1 MGLKIEGGDGSVEDL
16 ARLKVAALAGGV
28 GAAKFLRGLIEI
40 VPQENVS
47 VIGNVGDDLTLYG
60 LHISP
65 DLDIVMYT
73 LAGLVCREKGWGV
86 EGDSFNCL
94 NMLSRYGFDPW
105 FKLGDMDLATHIY
118 RTYLLK
124 SGLTISQATLELCKR
139 LGLKVK
145 LIPATDS
152 YLRTIIISNE
162 GRLAFQEYFVKRRC
176 EPKVLDVVFEG
187 ADRAEPAPGV
197 LESLEEADVIV
208 LCPSNP
214 ILSIGPILAVKAI
227 RRLLRRSQK
236 PIVAVSPIVAGR
248 ALKGPADKIMLELGL
263 KPSALTVA
271 ELYRDFLKVFV
282 VDVRDGDLKPE
293 VEELGI
299 EVVLTDTIM
308 SDLTKQ
314 TALAR
319 ETLKAALRSHM

>member
-1 MGLKIEGGDGSVEDL
+1 MGLNIKRGVDFMEDL
-16 ARLKVAALAGGV
+16 TKLKVTALAGGV

-40 VPQENVS
+40 APQENVNI
-47 VIGNVGDDLTLYG
+47 IGNVGDDITFYG

-73 LAGLVCREKGWGV
+73 LADLVCKKRGWGI

-118 RTYLLK
+118 RTYLLRN
-124 SGLTISQATLELCKR
+124 GLTLSQVTLELCRR

-145 LIPATDS
+145 LIPVTDN
-152 YLRTIIISNE
+152 YLRTIILSSE
-162 GRLAFQEYFVKRRC
+162 GRLSFQEYFVKRKC
-176 EPKVLDVVFEG
+176 EPKVLNVIFEG
-187 ADRAEPAPGV
+187 SDKAEPAPGV
-197 LESLEEADVIV
+197 LESLEEANIIV

-214 ILSIGPILAVKAI
+214 ILSIGPILAVKGI
-227 RRLLRRSQK
+227 RNFLRKSSK
-236 PIVAVSPIVAGR
+236 PIVAISPIIAGK

-271 ELYRDFLKVFV
+271 EIYKDFLKVFIL
-282 VDVRDGDLKPE
+282 DVRDKSLKPE
-293 VEELGI
+293 IEELGI
-299 EVVLTDTIM
+299 KVILADTIM
-308 SDLTKQ
+308 SDLSKQ
-314 TALAR
+314 IALAS
-319 ETLKAALRSHM
+319 ETLKAALRIHM

>member
-1 MGLKIEGGDGSVEDL
+1 MGLKIEGGDGSMGDL
-16 ARLKVAALAGGV
+16 TRLKVAALAGGV

-47 VIGNVGDDLTLYG
+47 IIGNVGDDLTLYG
-60 LHISP
+60 LHVSP

-124 SGLTISQATLELCKR
+124 SGLTLSQATLELCRR

-145 LIPATDS
+145 LIPATDG
-152 YLRTIIISNE
+152 YLRTIIISDE
-162 GRLAFQEYFVKRRC
+162 GQLAFQEYFVKRRC

-187 ADRAEPAPGV
+187 ADAAEPAPGV

-227 RRLLRRSQK
+227 RRLLRSFQK
-236 PIVAVSPIVAGR
+236 SIVAVSPIVAGR

-282 VDVRDGDLKPE
+282 VDVRDGELKPE

-299 EVVLTDTIM
+299 EVFLTDTIM

-314 TALAR
+314 TVLAR
-319 ETLKAALRSHM
+319 ETLKAALKAHM

>member
-73 LAGLVCREKGWGV
+73 LTGLVCREKGWGI

-124 SGLTISQATLELCKR
+124 SGLTLSQATLELCKR

-227 RRLLRRSQK
+227 RRLLRSFQK

-293 VEELGI
+293 VEGLGI
-299 EVVLTDTIM
+299 RVVLTDTIM
-308 SDLTKQ
+308 SDLSKQ

-319 ETLKAALRSHM
+319 ETLKAALRTHM

>member
-1 MGLKIEGGDGSVEDL
+1 V
-16 ARLKVAALAGGV
+16 R
-28 GAAKFLRGLIEI
+28 
-40 VPQENVS
+40 

-60 LHISP
+60 LHVSP

-124 SGLTISQATLELCKR
+124 SGLTLSQATLELCRR

-145 LIPATDS
+145 LIPATDG
-152 YLRTIIISNE
+152 YLRTVIISDE

-187 ADRAEPAPGV
+187 ADVAEPAPGV

-227 RRLLRRSQK
+227 RRLLRSFQK
-236 PIVAVSPIVAGR
+236 PIVAVSPIVAGK

-282 VDVRDGDLKPE
+282 VDVRDGELKPE
-293 VEELGI
+293 VEGLGI
-299 EVVLTDTIM
+299 EVFLTDTIM
-308 SDLTKQ
+308 SDLAKQ

-319 ETLKAALRSHM
+319 KTLKAALRAHM

>member
-1 MGLKIEGGDGSVEDL
+1 MGLKIEGGDGFVEDL
-16 ARLKVAALAGGV
+16 TSLKVAALAGGV
-28 GAAKFLRGLIEI
+28 GAAKFLRGLIET

-60 LHISP
+60 LHVSP

-124 SGLTISQATLELCKR
+124 SGLTLSQATLELCRR

-145 LIPATDS
+145 LIPATDG
-152 YLRTIIISNE
+152 YLRTVIISDE

-187 ADRAEPAPGV
+187 ADVAEPAPGV

-227 RRLLRRSQK
+227 RRLLRSFQK
-236 PIVAVSPIVAGR
+236 PIVAVSPIVAGK

-282 VDVRDGDLKPE
+282 VDVRDGELKPE
-293 VEELGI
+293 VEGLGI
-299 EVVLTDTIM
+299 EVFLTDTIM
-308 SDLTKQ
+308 SDLAKQ

-319 ETLKAALRSHM
+319 KTLKAALRAHM

>member
-105 FKLGDMDLATHIY
+105 FKLGDIDLATHIY

-124 SGLTISQATLELCKR
+124 SGLTLSQATLELCKR

-227 RRLLRRSQK
+227 RRLLRSFQK

-293 VEELGI
+293 VEGLGI
-299 EVVLTDTIM
+299 RVVLTDTIM
-308 SDLTKQ
+308 SDLSKQ

-319 ETLKAALRSHM
+319 ETLKAALRTHM

>member
-1 MGLKIEGGDGSVEDL
+1 MGFNVKGGDDSMGDLTGLKV
-16 ARLKVAALAGGV
+16 VALAGGV
-28 GAAKFLRGLIEI
+28 GAAKFLRGLIEV

-47 VIGNVGDDLTLYG
+47 IIGNVGDDLTLYG

-73 LAGLVCREKGWGV
+73 LADLVCKERGWGV

-124 SGLTISQATLELCKR
+124 SGLTLSRATLELCKR

-145 LIPATDS
+145 LIPVTDG
-152 YLRTIIISNE
+152 YLRTVIVSDE

-187 ADRAEPAPGV
+187 ADTAEPAPGV
-197 LESLEEADVIV
+197 LESLEEADVVI

-227 RRLLRRSQK
+227 RRLLRSFHK
-236 PIVAVSPIVAGR
+236 PIVAVSPIIAGR

-271 ELYRDFLKVFV
+271 ELYRDFLKVFIM
-282 VDVRDGDLKPE
+282 DVRDKDIKPK

-308 SDLTKQ
+308 SDLSKQ
-314 TALAR
+314 IALAK
-319 ETLKAALRSHM
+319 ETLKAALKTHM